1 MDITYTDDKGVIH
14 SVSLEEFEK
23 LNNNKMERILGYD
36 EDGCPMYAL
45 STKQTIVTYVLLAVG
60 LMLFSGVVVWMLS

>member
-14 SVSLEEFEK
+14 SVSLEEFDN

-45 STKQTIVTYVLLAVG
+45 STKQTISVYALLALG
-60 LMLFSGVVVWMLS
+60 LMMFSGFVVWMLS